1 MFNLLVRKET
11 VKELKQKGYYFVEE
25 SNGNIVSIYNKFS
38 HPICTFVQTDNCEI
52 LVLTNKYFAYVN
64 NLELHIEPP
73 TFPPFFWATTEPLNE
88 GEPVYFLNF
97 YDLDYMNPEDIQYAQ
112 DLIYLHWYEDLHSV
126 NNMET
131 MLERLEEENGS
142 GCVYEHAGFVDLEE
156 PQIMSDFEYRQMRS
170 DTKI

>member
-11 VKELKQKGYYFVEE
+11 AKILEQKGYYFVEE
-25 SNGNIVSIYNKFS
+25 CEGKIVSIYNKFS
-38 HPICTFVQTDNCEI
+38 HPICTFVQTDNYEI
-52 LVLTNKYFAYVN
+52 LVLTNKYFVYVN
-64 NLELHIEPP
+64 NLELQYIGYS
-73 TFPPFFWATTEPLNE
+73 TFPPFFASTEPLSE
-88 GEPVYFLNF
+88 EKPVGFLNF
-97 YDLDYMNPEDIQYAQ
+97 YDLDYMNPEDLQFAQ

-142 GCVYEHAGFVDLEE
+142 GCVYEHAGFVDLQE
-156 PQIMSDFEYRQMRS
+156 PQIMSDSEYRQMQK